1 MIRRATVAL
10 AAIVMVI
17 AACSKNEP
25 PPPTPTATPTA
36 TQPAAN
42 TDDGSAARAA
52 AEAAARAAEAERAR
66 LSAVLEEMVNFDYD
80 QSRIRTDAEQALQR
94 KIPILRT
101 NAGVTL
107 RVSGHADERGSVEYN
122 LALGLRR
129 ANAVRDYL
137 GGFGIDASRVS
148 TETFGEDRPL
158 DRGTS
163 EAAYARNRRAEFVIT
178 GGAANL
184 MAPGR

>member
-1 MIRRATVAL
+1 
-10 AAIVMVI
+10 
-17 AACSKNEP
+17 
-25 PPPTPTATPTA
+25 
-36 TQPAAN
+36 
-42 TDDGSAARAA
+42 
-52 AEAAARAAEAERAR
+52 
-66 LSAVLEEMVNFDYD
+66 MVNFDYD
-80 QSRIRTDAEQALQR
+80 ESRIRTDAEQVLQR

-107 RVSGHADERGSVEYN
+107 RVTGHADERGSVEYN

-137 GGFGIDASRVS
+137 GGFGITASRIT
-148 TETFGEDRPL
+148 TETAGEDRPL
-158 DRGTS
+158 DRGTT

-178 GGAANL
+178 GGADNL